1 VFFELNPHE
10 RATVILA
17 LEAWA
22 ENRGRRADALKPV
35 SPMLSV
41 KVREECERA
50 KALMVKVEA

>member
-1 VFFELNPHE
+1 MFFEFNPDE

-22 ENRGRRADALKPV
+22 ENRGRRADTLKTL
-35 SPMLSV
+35 SPNLSLR
-41 KVREECERA
+41 VREECDRA